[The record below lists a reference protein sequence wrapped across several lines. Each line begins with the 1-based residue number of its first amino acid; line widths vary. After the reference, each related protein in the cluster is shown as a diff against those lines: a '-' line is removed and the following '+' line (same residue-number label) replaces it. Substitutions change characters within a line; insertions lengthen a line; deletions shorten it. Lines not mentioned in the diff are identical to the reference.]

1 MIAQVRTHQ
10 EFERD
15 EREARWNDIKSDPSA
30 MERIGYDVAATKIA
44 MRASTADV
52 FAAADESNDG
62 SLQWP
67 EFLKAASIMLQQN
80 GMGDQ
85 IDNLRKFIEAEFTK
99 WDVDKS
105 LELDK
110 EEFGAWYSRF
120 HDWIDERKMLLDAG
134 ISTDGKE
141 VVMPESVTGEAGT
154 AMLKAVIRHCTCFTV
169 LRLRGTIDSSTLSLV
184 AQLRKQNLI
193 SVDLS
198 GCDGLNNTAIKAFA
212 AHCPA
217 LATLKLDGCTIG
229 DEGLVPIAK
238 YCPAL
243 RNVSVVGC
251 NPGCTKKS
259 LGLLHA
265 DCAVAGELE
274 KEIEP
279 PPPPAPPP
287 APPPEQPD
295 EKKGRRSSV
304 RSKRKSSN
312 PPVAAAPA
320 AAGTGATAT
329 VTEEPPKSGMCI
341 IL

>member
-1 MIAQVRTHQ
+1 MIKEVRLHQ
-10 EFERD
+10 DIERD
-15 EREARWNDIKSDPSA
+15 EREQRWNEIKGDPDA
-30 MERIGYDVAATKIA
+30 MERIGYDPEATKIA

-52 FAAADESNDG
+52 FAAADESKDG

-67 EFLKAASIMLQQN
+67 EFMKAASIMLQKS

-99 WDVDKS
+99 MDVDKS
-105 LELDK
+105 LGLDE

-120 HDWIDERKMLLDAG
+120 HDWIDERKMMRDAG
-134 ISTDGKE
+134 ISVDVKE
-141 VVMPESVTGEAGT
+141 VVFPESITGEAGT
-154 AMLKAVIRHCTCFTV
+154 ALLKAVIRHCTAFTK
-169 LRLRGTIDSSTLSLV
+169 LRLRGTIDPSALSLV
-184 AQLRKQNLI
+184 AQLRKQNLL

-198 GCDGLNNTAIKAFA
+198 GCDGLNNNAIKAFA

-229 DEGLVPIAK
+229 DDGMVPVAK

-243 RNVSVVGC
+243 RTVSVVGC

-265 DCAVAGELE
+265 DCAKAGELE

-279 PPPPAPPP
+279 PPPPEPEPPP
-287 APPPEQPD
+287 AEEPES
-295 EKKGRRSSV
+295 KKNRRSSV
-304 RSKRKSSN
+304 GRKARKSVDTT
-312 PPVAAAPA
+312 PATGAPA
-320 AAGTGATAT
+320 AAGAAAPPT
-329 VTEEPPKSGMCI
+329 VTKEPKSGMCI